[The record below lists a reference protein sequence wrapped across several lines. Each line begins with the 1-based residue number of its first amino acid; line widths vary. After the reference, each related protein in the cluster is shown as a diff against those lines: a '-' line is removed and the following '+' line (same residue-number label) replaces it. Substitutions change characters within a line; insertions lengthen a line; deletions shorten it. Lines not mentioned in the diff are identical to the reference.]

1 MTIDPSTVSLD
12 EFQQQRDR
20 EALKNLGTIK
30 ATELV
35 AKTFM
40 PIKWVVQP
48 YLPEGLAILA
58 GRPKIGKSWLALG
71 IAIAVAQGG
80 IALGSVR
87 VQAGDVLA
95 LCLEDN
101 ERRLQRRL
109 KALLQGSPCPD
120 RLDLVTQWRRLHEGG
135 LDDLRLWRDHHQEA
149 RLIVIDTLAK
159 VRTPRGRDRD
169 LYESDYERMIGLK
182 ALADEYGVAILVSHH
197 LRKATADDPV
207 DEVSGS
213 TGLTGAVDTVL
224 ILKRDRAQADAVL
237 FATGRDIDETETALH
252 FDKATGLW
260 TALGNAEDYR
270 RSQERNE
277 IIKLL
282 AANDP
287 MTPKD
292 VAEALGKNNSTVRA
306 LLRKMVM
313 AGEIQHA
320 SDGRYTVEDFL

>member
-1 MTIDPSTVSLD
+1 M
-12 EFQQQRDR
+12 
-20 EALKNLGTIK
+20 
-30 ATELV
+30 
-35 AKTFM
+35 
-40 PIKWVVQP
+40 
-48 YLPEGLAILA
+48 
-58 GRPKIGKSWLALG
+58 
-71 IAIAVAQGG
+71 
-80 IALGSVR
+80 
-87 VQAGDVLA
+87 LA

-109 KALLQGSPCPD
+109 KALLQGLPCPD

-135 LDDLRLWRDHHQEA
+135 LDDLRLWLDHHQEA

-224 ILKRDRAQADAVL
+224 ILKRDRAQADAVF
-237 FATGRDIDETETALH
+237 FATGRDIDETETALQ

-270 RSQERNE
+270 RSQERND

-292 VAEALGKNNSTVRA
+292 VAETLGKNSSTVRV

-320 SDGRYTVEDFL
+320 SEGAYTVENF